1 MPIKNVLALHDL
13 AAYGR
18 CSLTCVIPVLSAMG
32 IKVCPLPTALYSS
45 DTGGFGAV
53 YAKDL
58 TEEMPKVL
66 EKLRAIPARV
76 DGIYSGYLGV
86 PAQVKIVER
95 LLREHECLKVVDPV
109 MGDNGRLYSAF
120 NEEMVEQM
128 RVLCRCADVIT
139 PNITEAAFLLSEDV
153 PEALTIEEAK
163 AFALRLYKAFGAA
176 AVVTSVCL
184 TSEPERIFS
193 LVCEGED
200 VRMVGVRKLSAH
212 FPGTGDVFASVLT
225 GKLMQGAT
233 LYEATEAAAEFTTDT
248 MEKTVEAGTEVREG
262 LLLEG
267 CLREL
272 MRLGVRSEE

>member
-76 DGIYSGYLGV
+76 DGIYSGYLGE
-86 PAQVKIVER
+86 PAQVKIVEG

-153 PEALTIEEAK
+153 PETLTIEEAK

-176 AVVTSVCL
+176 AVITSVCL
-184 TSEPERIFS
+184 TCEPEKIFS

-225 GKLMQGAT
+225 GRLMQGAT
-233 LYEATEAAAEFTTDT
+233 LYEATEAAAKFTTDT

-267 CLREL
+267 CLGEL
-272 MRLGVRSEE
+272 MG